1 MNEVFHIG
9 EVASRSGVSVDTVR
23 FYERR
28 QLLPVAPRKASG
40 YRIFTIA
47 AIERVR
53 FIKLAQE
60 LGFTLDEIGILLSV
74 NGDNECVRV
83 HDLLVTKLGELD
95 ARMASM
101 QYFRKLLTNYLAKCE
116 AELEKHPNSPDCP
129 VLIEIA
135 GK

>member
-9 EVASRSGVSVDTVR
+9 EVANRSGVSVDTVR

-28 QLLPVAPRKASG
+28 RLLPLAPRKASG
-40 YRIFTIA
+40 YRVFTIA

-60 LGFTLDEIGILLSV
+60 LGFTLDEIGTLLSV

-83 HDLLVTKLGELD
+83 HDLLVKKLADLD
-95 ARMASM
+95 ARMESM
-101 QYFRKLLTNYLAKCE
+101 QYFQKLLTRYLAECE
-116 AELEKHPNSPDCP
+116 AELKKHPDSSDCP
-129 VLIEIA
+129 VLIEVT

>member
-9 EVASRSGVSVDTVR
+9 EVANRSGVSVDTVR

-28 QLLPVAPRKASG
+28 HLLPVAPRKASG
-40 YRIFTIA
+40 YRVFTTA

-60 LGFTLDEIGILLSV
+60 LGFSLDEIGTLLSV

-83 HDLLVTKLGELD
+83 HDLLVKKLGELD

-101 QYFRKLLTNYLAKCE
+101 QYFRKLLTHYLAECE
-116 AELEKHPNSPDCP
+116 AELKKHPNSSDCP
-129 VLIEIA
+129 VLVEIA

>member
-74 NGDNECVRV
+74 NGGNECTGV
-83 HDLLVTKLGELD
+83 HGLLVKKLADID

-101 QYFRKLLTNYLAKCE
+101 QYFRKLLTHYLAECE

>member
-74 NGDNECVRV
+74 NGDNECAGV
-83 HDLLVTKLGELD
+83 HGLLVKKLADLD
-95 ARMASM
+95 ARMASI
-101 QYFRKLLTNYLAKCE
+101 QYFRKLLTHYLAECE

>member
-9 EVASRSGVSVDTVR
+9 EVANRSGVSVDTVR

-28 QLLPVAPRKASG
+28 HLLPVAPRKASG
-40 YRIFTIA
+40 YRVFTVA

-60 LGFTLDEIGILLSV
+60 LGFTLDEIGTLLSV
-74 NGDNECVRV
+74 NGGNECVRV
-83 HDLLVTKLGELD
+83 HDLLVKKLTELD

-101 QYFRKLLTNYLAKCE
+101 QYFRKLLTHYLAECE
-116 AELEKHPNSPDCP
+116 AELKKHPNSSDCP
-129 VLIEIA
+129 VLVEIA

>member
-9 EVASRSGVSVDTVR
+9 EVANRSGVSVDTVR

-28 QLLPVAPRKASG
+28 HLLPVAPRKASG
-40 YRIFTIA
+40 YRVFTIA

-60 LGFTLDEIGILLSV
+60 LGFTLDEIGTLLSV
-74 NGDNECVRV
+74 NGDNECIRV
-83 HDLLVTKLGELD
+83 HDLLVKKLTDLD

-101 QYFRKLLTNYLAKCE
+101 EYFRKLLTHYLSECE
-116 AELEKHPNSPDCP
+116 AELKKHPKSADCP
-129 VLIEIA
+129 VLIEIS
-135 GK
+135 GR